1 MVINAVPSNCIIS
14 KFNLLPL
21 VELKVHFPGLDPK
34 YPTLTCAAVRAAA
47 ADDDDDHERD
57 EDDADRDG
65 DAHDGAGRQRHRSI
79 CRENSRDRDFSLVDA
94 LVCAATL
101 PGLAMNHVT

>member
-1 MVINAVPSNCIIS
+1 MYHFKGQYYAH
-14 KFNLLPL
+14 LLPL
-21 VELKVHFPGLDPK
+21 VELKVRFPGPYPLDAK
-34 YPTLTCAAVRAAA
+34 YPALTWAAVRAAA
-47 ADDDDDHERD
+47 ADDDDDDERD

-79 CRENSRDRDFSLVDA
+79 CRENSREHDFSLVDA